1 MKRKLQRSLFAIY
14 IIRNFISLIT
24 DMTNHK
30 FLFHT
35 IGHHQREISFLVRYF
50 IYTIYIYASELNVLT
65 KFIYNMSFYS
75 LICSNTCQRKEL
87 ADNQK
92 KYKSPHIHS
101 FKILC
106 LYV

>member
-1 MKRKLQRSLFAIY
+1 
-14 IIRNFISLIT
+14 
-24 DMTNHK
+24 MTNHK

-35 IGHHQREISFLVRYF
+35 IGHHQREFSFLVRYR
-50 IYTIYIYASELNVLT
+50 IYTIYIYASEFNVLT

-92 KYKSPHIHS
+92 NINLLIFIALKFYVYMYSIVLP
-101 FKILC
+101 ILI
-106 LYV
+106 

>member
-35 IGHHQREISFLVRYF
+35 IGHHQREISFLVRYC
-50 IYTIYIYASELNVLT
+50 IYTIYIYASEFNVLT
-65 KFIYNMSFYS
+65 KFIYNMSFYTS
-75 LICSNTCQRKEL
+75 VRDNEL
-87 ADNQK
+87 YLKA
-92 KYKSPHIHS
+92 
-101 FKILC
+101 L
-106 LYV
+106 